1 MAMISKEKV
10 LTLVTKKGNYRQ
22 LTLVLILFLSTV
34 GMFAQQ
40 EFLPR
45 QNISTRGDVLVTG
58 NAILGLITNPTN
70 PTLGPNG
77 AYNGG
82 ESNGGT
88 GLETAYIDID
98 QDNST
103 FSSSSA
109 DLIDPSAQGC
119 AEIIYAGL
127 YWTSNYYLARE
138 DNVDTSSFGT
148 GDIDTDDAEASNVI
162 LNLNNSVLAGDF
174 ALRPTELSND
184 NSNVKLSPASSNLV
198 VVTNGCN
205 ITNVADV
212 AGNIA
217 VMNRFDG
224 SCTDREKIVNAQNAG
239 AVGVIIINDNGSG
252 QHHLV
257 TGSGPTVTIPSAT
270 LGDNDIFGDSLI
282 DVINSETN
290 VLNATISTTGNEQE
304 TGLPTNDVRI
314 NGTADYRN
322 IKFGFGAP
330 GSITYVDVQP
340 DAAPQIIDVNGTP
353 TTTHGGVIYDGY
365 ANTVSNSSTSASD
378 NVPYTCYADVTS
390 IVQARGYGT
399 YTVADMKATVGVTSG
414 VSGAAGG
421 WSLVVIYNDPS
432 PAAENRFMTIFDGF
446 REIQGTNTNG
456 VDIEI
461 AGFQTLPPNLPVNV
475 KFGLASLEGDLGI
488 PGDQLGILEPAELGN
503 TPYDNNDFTT
513 LSNGANAA
521 TNFFNSSISVED
533 AITTTRLPN
542 STNTLGFDVDFWT
555 LGNAAKDLLANNQSE
570 TVFRL
575 RTTQDTYQAFMTLF
589 SVEEIVPELRLLK
602 EVYDPGDLT
611 TVINNQSVE
620 LGDQLVYRLRIEN
633 IGNEDYRDNVIIT
646 DILPA
651 NVDLLSID
659 GIDIQANPSGFLST
673 IPTISYNVTTAAGGE
688 QTIGFEIP
696 PNLLTHSTDATSGT
710 GELQIDFTVQLVSD
724 CASLRDACSNEIN
737 NIANASY
744 VGVLSNEPG
753 FNISSS
759 ELIAPCDNT
768 DGLAT
773 NFLANVPAC
782 NNDVSFCGGTLQLV
796 AGTGYD
802 QYTWSGPNG
811 FSAVTNVNFVD
822 VPSGTSGV
830 YTVVKEDLTPD
841 ANGAL
846 CMTLT
851 EEFDVTDFTTIAHPL
866 QDDAAAEDFITYFD
880 STSGGCNV
888 PLAKISLCGDDSYI
902 VESGFVTGNLISITW
917 EELTNNT
924 CFDRDDNCPAV
935 TGGCDAAANWT
946 DISPAPLTTSLEFDT
961 AGEYRMIVEFDGGC
975 SQVFYF
981 DINKNDYQPAV
992 DIVDMECNNEG
1003 SVQVNNIPV
1012 NTLRFLIRDQSLP
1025 APTLPDDIGLFT
1037 NDDGSFIIPFDVNP
1051 FNFTVYAVDTA
1062 FPNCVYRVNGTVRS
1076 FNPVFGPPVITAPEC
1091 TNNDNLNGLGSIS
1104 IDVTGGI
1111 PQYEYRIIGG
1121 PNNIDI
1127 VTGNEAISNGDY
1139 TFNDLEPGTYTLQV
1153 VSNRNPDPECFAEFT
1168 GLVVPEA
1175 PTFTAR
1181 VDLISPAT
1189 CTEGAVVEVVVTAGS
1204 GGPYEFADESGV
1216 FNSPLA
1222 GDPQDRFRFTLP
1234 TTAVPSD
1241 VFTFRVNDASTA
1253 LACIISADITGIEA
1267 YVPIEIQRVTPTDPL
1282 CPLDNGRIR
1291 VELTPAS
1298 AVAGRTFTY
1307 ELLDNTNTP
1316 IPSQTDTNS
1325 LIDFTFANVPVGT
1338 GYTVRVTH
1346 NNTTDPA
1353 GSPICPVED
1362 GTYDI
1367 EAPDAVEFDIDRT
1380 RDLSCI
1386 PGSED
1391 AQVTIDNFRG
1401 GSTTNY
1407 EYSLNPTGTFT
1418 AITGSSVIIDVSA
1431 AQTGFTVYVR
1441 EVGVAG
1447 CAVSRSVDIP
1457 ALEEVT
1463 DLTFST
1469 PGASNCTTQTFNVTV
1484 QAEPVGPTY
1493 TYAVTPAP
1501 ISGNA
1506 NTGVFRL
1513 RRGTIYTFTAT
1524 NTTNQCFRSEAF
1536 DEDTIPQIRI
1546 IDATGNPESCEGE
1559 DDGTIS
1565 FTIENSTNFEY
1576 EVRGPS
1582 PSNALVTDG
1591 TSTTATV
1598 TIQSPAVSL
1607 EPGTYTIEVTDT
1619 SLTPASAN
1627 CSDDIT
1633 VVIGEKTPVTFT
1645 INDVVQ
1651 DCGNNLNEVS
1661 ISNPGGGN
1669 GPGYTYTLTHPVNGT
1684 FGPAAAT
1691 DAISNV
1697 PNGGGQDYTVTVFD
1711 NTGVCNATLP
1721 LTIDAL
1727 TPLNARIDEASDV
1740 CLDDGVISF
1749 VVTIDAT
1756 DTGTPPYTYNVS
1768 RDGTQV
1774 QPNTVAVLTGSNFT
1788 TDTFTQDGT
1797 YEIAITD
1804 TEGCTVTLT
1813 ATIEPAV
1820 SIVATLIDDIT
1831 CDASGNPTVGPEIEL
1846 TIADGY
1852 PPYTV
1857 TFVNNTTAVTG
1868 TVATATTSTTLTFNP
1883 TPVGTSAGNYTFTVT
1898 DSALG
1903 TGFTG
1908 CTDTDDADITNPVPP
1923 ATPAIA
1929 EALDCF
1935 GDLTTITVD
1944 VLGTDPAGY
1953 DIAFGAVP
1961 FSPAPGD
1968 FQPVSG
1974 TSVDF
1979 PNIGAG
1985 SYEYVIR
1992 DSRLCTYT
2000 GTVTVTA
2007 PAEIV
2012 ELTSGSTPVSC
2023 GAGGSLTLG
2032 TISLTIVGGTADYTY
2047 TLVGEDDLFTRPLV
2061 PAVVGSANN
2070 PSTISATTINY
2081 TGVDFGDYY
2090 IFVEDANGCEPAEP
2104 FGPFPVFSLI
2114 TELNLTATTDG
2125 SCATGAIINVEIDNN
2140 SGTGDFDIRIVDNV
2154 THVGFVGMNGQPTSN
2169 TGGVTASERN
2179 HQFSGGIEFLTE
2191 YTIEVFD
2198 QNSNCR
2204 FQQKVTTG
2212 APPSAPDITNPMVT
2226 DITCN
2231 ESPSLDNGML
2241 SFSVENYGTIPLPV
2255 TEIEWEVFNELT
2267 NASLG
2272 AAYTGTALGLTGAP
2286 EPVSITGLPEG
2297 RFYVIVRERDGP
2309 QCTARYDFEI
2319 DVPDPL
2325 VTTGNTTPTMPVCE
2339 TEVNVA
2345 VTTQGGTQTG
2355 GSITPGD
2362 GYVYALTQRGVAPV
2376 AGDFT
2381 LTSSTI
2387 TIDTDTN
2394 SDGIGG
2400 DQLQWDIW
2408 TRDDNDCR
2416 HLLEVN
2422 ISIVPGPTFTNPV
2435 PRFADNPCDLRDFTF
2450 TVDASATAL
2459 NADGEIFYGIN
2470 DGSLPT
2476 SATNPIVYVAD
2487 GASHVFMVDSP
2498 GTYRIT
2504 IQDNNGCTIEDT
2516 ITIFPPLEIEAL
2528 FTVTPTCIDPNGTI
2542 TTNITSGT
2550 LVGTNPP
2557 VYELFDFSTGV
2568 PVGPLQTNATGIFPG
2583 IAAGEY
2589 QVVLTDP
2596 DRGPVGC
2603 PYTAR
2608 VSLDAPTPPIIN
2620 GLVGATDMTCN
2631 GDSPG
2636 TGSIEITLDAT
2647 GPIDPDATYQYEI
2660 TTNAATLGTNPR
2672 QDSPIFNGLTPNT
2685 YFVRVYATIVNGSGA
2700 SAITIECFDDEDF
2713 IIGQP
2718 APVEGIV
2725 SVVQYACDSSTRDV
2739 ILPVITIEVSG
2750 GTGPYTISYTR
2761 PTLPP
2766 VVDEVVVDAD
2776 PSTPEIEHEVTAPE
2790 AGNYNF
2796 TIEDSNNCTG
2806 TTDVDPVV
2814 VNPFL
2819 IMTNAEVTQAVP
2831 NGAATCTSPETV
2843 TVTVSGGSGTYIF
2856 QRVDNT
2862 GAAIETQGPI
2872 ASTTANF
2879 TLTGGAANDGF
2890 SFVVIDDVTNC
2901 SIPATYTIPEF
2912 DFLEIRAEEASR
2924 ETCFGQE
2931 DGRVRLF
2938 VLGYSGTFN
2947 YTIVDASNTTVYDS
2961 AIAGFPETTP
2971 DTDITTEDEFIL
2983 PQASQPGL
2991 GIGNYTINIT
3001 EVDAP
3006 RCTDMTNFNIMGPTN
3021 DFEVVLDPRRLQETC
3036 DPGSDGAVQASVTGA
3051 QGTVSYTIALST
3063 SPTVIIE
3070 TNTDGAFDGLTA
3082 GTYIVTATDD
3092 NVTFTCPDDDTVTIL
3107 PPPDDVTVATIPNSS
3122 VSCFGEQD
3130 GTITVNTTGGSNPP
3144 FRYTLSLAGTIV
3156 RGPQTSNFFDR
3167 LGPGTYTVTVT
3178 DELGCTTTTPAV
3190 INEPS
3195 ELTVNFTAT
3204 LIECTTPPAVP
3215 SVDVTVTGTSDV
3227 AITDFV
3233 VLDIGTDRLNPTEF
3247 DRNATGLFTLP
3258 EGEYQFYIIDADGCQ
3273 SDPSGALP
3281 VIPIPDIQITL
3292 DDRFAFVNCNG
3303 GSNGVVDASVTG
3315 GTGAYTYTLT
3325 TVTGTLTDG
3334 TPFTPIVQSN
3344 SVFRD
3349 LAPAQYIYT
3358 VTTDRSCSAEERFTI
3373 INPPEFTPVFT
3384 FEDVSCNGLDDGF
3397 IRIDASG
3404 GTPPYSFAINNEAF
3418 LNDVSDGEIGLHIF
3432 DELAPGTYEVIAQ
3445 DALGCSEIMTF
3456 TIDQPDQIMVSL
3468 DGVVTNETCF
3478 GDADGE
3484 ISIIITGGT
3493 PPYRTNITNNDADFV
3508 EGVFTYSDLPAGQTT
3523 IFIIDAN
3530 DCRTDFTETIEPGVI
3545 LNAELSDRLECPVID
3560 LDGNVTQ
3567 PPRYFVDFILGDDSV
3582 TTDIVYTL
3590 TGVNGTPNPPNNF
3603 NMTGIFEVAPGEY
3616 EGSMLHALGCP
3627 EVVGRIVVEEYTP
3640 MTIPVAVMTN
3650 NPQDPNEYEINVT
3663 GGERLDASPFY
3674 TFEVGYIG
3682 LTGNEV
3688 PLNEVVYG
3696 IIVDGN
3702 VFRIRQTGFYAL
3714 RVTDAN
3720 GCQVI
3725 GIQELTY
3732 INIRIPNYFT
3742 PGTDNPSTPDDES
3755 YWYPRQILPPGTV
3768 DDPFFFENM
3777 EVMVFD
3783 RYGRMLATFIGDQ
3796 DGKGWNG
3803 LYQGSELP
3811 SGDYWFTIVLN
3822 DVDNREFTGHFTLYR

>member
-1 MAMISKEKV
+1 MAMISKENV
-10 LTLVTKKGNYRQ
+10 LTLVLKKGNYRQ
-22 LTLVLILFLSTV
+22 LTLVLIMFLSTV

-70 PTLGPNG
+70 PALGPNG

-82 ESNGGT
+82 ASNGGV

-138 DNVDTSSFGT
+138 DNVDTSGFGSD
-148 GDIDTDDAEASNVI
+148 DIDTSDAEDSNVI
-162 LNLNNSVLAGDF
+162 LNLNNSIWAGDF

-217 VMNRFDG
+217 VMNRSDG

-257 TGSGPTVTIPSAT
+257 TGSGTTVTIPSAT
-270 LGDNDIFGDSLI
+270 LGDNDIFGNSLI
-282 DVINSETN
+282 DVINFETN
-290 VLNATISTTGNEQE
+290 VMNATISTTGNEQE

-340 DAAPQIIDVNGTP
+340 DTAPQIIDVNGTP
-353 TTTHGGVIYDGY
+353 TSTHGGIIYDGY
-365 ANTVSNSSTSASD
+365 ADTASNTTVPGQASD

-488 PGDQLGILEPAELGN
+488 SGDRLGILEPAELGN

-513 LSNGANAA
+513 LSNGANGA
-521 TNFFNSSISVED
+521 TNFFNSSISIED

-542 STNTLGFDVDFWT
+542 STNTLGFDLDFWT

-659 GIDIQANPSGFLST
+659 GIDIQANPSGNLVT
-673 IPTISYNVTTAAGGE
+673 IPTITYSVTTAPGGE

-696 PNLLTHSTDATSGT
+696 PNLLTHSTDTTPGT

-796 AGTGYD
+796 AGAGYD

-830 YTVVKEDLTPD
+830 YTVVKDDLTPD
-841 ANGAL
+841 SSGAL

-888 PLAKISLCGDDSYI
+888 PLAKISLCGDDSYT
-902 VESGFVTGNLISITW
+902 VESGFITGNLISITW

-981 DINKNDYQPAV
+981 DINKNDYQPEV
-992 DIVDMECNNEG
+992 DIVDMECLNDG

-1012 NTLRFLIRDQSLP
+1012 TTLRFLIRDQSLP
-1025 APTLPDDIGLFT
+1025 APTLPGDIGLFT
-1037 NDDGSFIIPFDVNP
+1037 NDDGSFVIPFNVNP

-1062 FPNCVYRVNGTVRS
+1062 FPNCVYRRDGTVRS

-1181 VDLISPAT
+1181 VDLIAPAT
-1189 CTEGAVVEVVVTAGS
+1189 CTEGAIVEVVVTAGS
-1204 GGPYEFADESGV
+1204 GGPYEFADSTGV

-1291 VELTPAS
+1291 VELTAAS

-1386 PGSED
+1386 TGSED

-1418 AITGSSVIIDVSA
+1418 AITGSSVVIDVSA

-1441 EVGVAG
+1441 EVGVTG
-1447 CAVSRSVDIP
+1447 CAVSNSVDIP
-1457 ALEEVT
+1457 ALVEVT

-1576 EVRGPS
+1576 EVRGPA

-1669 GPGYTYTLTHPVNGT
+1669 GPGYTYTLTHPTNGT
-1684 FGPAAAT
+1684 FGPVASNVV
-1691 DAISNV
+1691 ISNV
-1697 PNGGGQDYTVTVFD
+1697 PNGGAVPYVVEVFD
-1711 NTGVCNATLP
+1711 TDGCSETQDL
-1721 LTIDAL
+1721 LIEAL
-1727 TPLNARIDEASDV
+1727 TPLGATLTAASDV
-1740 CLDDGVISF
+1740 CLDDSAISF
-1749 VVTIDAT
+1749 EIDIDAT
-1756 DTGTPPYTYNVS
+1756 NTGEPPYTYTVS

-1774 QPNTVAVLTGSNFT
+1774 QGATTVAGPVPVPNFT
-1788 TDTFTQDGT
+1788 TNTFTQDGV
-1797 YEIAITD
+1797 YEIVITD
-1804 TEGCTVTLT
+1804 SEGCTITLT
-1813 ATIEPAV
+1813 ETVEPAV
-1820 SIVATLIDDIT
+1820 SIVARRVNDLR
-1831 CDASGNPTVGPEIEL
+1831 CDPVTSALLQAEIEL
-1846 TIADGY
+1846 TISNGY
-1852 PPYTV
+1852 TDYTV
-1857 TFVNNTTAVTG
+1857 TWENTTNTTSGTVTGSPGAGPVFTHLTSDVGDFIFTVTDDRGCTDTSTAEVTSNNNPPTVTAPDITVDCNGDDGIIRITATGADPGGYEINFAGTGFQPMPPSGTIEFVRGQGNYTFEFRDSRNCPYTGFDVDVLEPAVITAGSVKTDITCDDTNTTGSGETLGTITLTMSGGTIDPPGTLGDASEYTYQVSLNGTVDATIIPQFNATVPALGLDQVLFDGLDFGFYEILITDDKGCTTTVTETVAAGPRVTFNTTAVGATCPLGYSLIVNITG
-1868 TVATATTSTTLTFNP
+1868 GSTTAPGFNLDLRIEGAAAP
-1883 TPVGTSAGNYTFTVT
+1883 IVNIDLGDVAGVPVTTYTEPGLDFQVTYVVTVT
-1898 DSALG
+1898 DRN
-1903 TGFTG
+1903 TG
-1908 CTDTDDADITNPVPP
+1908 CR
-1923 ATPAIA
+1923 
-1929 EALDCF
+1929 F
-1935 GDLTTITVD
+1935 
-1944 VLGTDPAGY
+1944 
-1953 DIAFGAVP
+1953 
-1961 FSPAPGD
+1961 
-1968 FQPVSG
+1968 
-1974 TSVDF
+1974 
-1979 PNIGAG
+1979 
-1985 SYEYVIR
+1985 R
-1992 DSRLCTYT
+1992 DS
-2000 GTVTVTA
+2000 
-2007 PAEIV
+2007 
-2012 ELTSGSTPVSC
+2012 
-2023 GAGGSLTLG
+2023 
-2032 TISLTIVGGTADYTY
+2032 
-2047 TLVGEDDLFTRPLV
+2047 FTQPG
-2061 PAVVGSANN
+2061 PSSPMITAVVPG
-2070 PSTISATTINY
+2070 
-2081 TGVDFGDYY
+2081 
-2090 IFVEDANGCEPAEP
+2090 
-2104 FGPFPVFSLI
+2104 
-2114 TELNLTATTDG
+2114 
-2125 SCATGAIINVEIDNN
+2125 
-2140 SGTGDFDIRIVDNV
+2140 
-2154 THVGFVGMNGQPTSN
+2154 
-2169 TGGVTASERN
+2169 
-2179 HQFSGGIEFLTE
+2179 
-2191 YTIEVFD
+2191 
-2198 QNSNCR
+2198 
-2204 FQQKVTTG
+2204 
-2212 APPSAPDITNPMVT
+2212 

-2231 ESPSLDNGML
+2231 ETPALSDGTFTFTVAGYDPVAGQTLDWEVLDQFDQTN
-2241 SFSVENYGTIPLPV
+2241 VIATGTTPVLATDPETFGPLGALPDGRYTLRV
-2255 TEIEWEVFNELT
+2255 TEN
-2267 NASLG
+2267 LG
-2272 AAYTGTALGLTGAP
+2272 AACPSNL
-2286 EPVSITGLPEG
+2286 
-2297 RFYVIVRERDGP
+2297 F
-2309 QCTARYDFEI
+2309 DFEI
-2319 DVPDPL
+2319 DTPDPL
-2325 VTTGNTTPTMPVCE
+2325 VTTGNNPDMPDCE
-2339 TEVNVA
+2339 TTTTVA
-2345 VTTQGGTQTG
+2345 VTTTGGTLTG
-2355 GSITPGD
+2355 GTVTPGD
-2362 GYVYALTQRGVAPV
+2362 GYTYQIVERGDPENAAAWTTLPIPV
-2376 AGDFT
+2376 TGNPNT
-2381 LTSSTI
+2381 VL
-2387 TIDTDTN
+2387 IDTDTD
-2394 SDGIGG
+2394 SDGIT
-2400 DQLQWDIW
+2400 DQLLWDIL
-2408 TRDDNDCR
+2408 TRDDNANCVHRLPID
-2416 HLLEVN
+2416 VN
-2422 ISIVPGPTFTNPV
+2422 VIPGPTLTTPTIV
-2435 PRFADNPCDLRDFTF
+2435 DNPCDIDDFVF
-2450 TVDASATAL
+2450 TVTATATAFGPGGTL
-2459 NADGEIFYGIN
+2459 SYGID
-2470 DGSLPT
+2470 DGV
-2476 SATNPIVYVAD
+2476 NPVNFVTD
-2487 GASHVFMVDSP
+2487 GLSHEFMVDAP
-2498 GTYRIT
+2498 GTYTVIVR
-2504 IQDNNGCTIEDT
+2504 DANGCTDT
-2516 ITIFPPLEIEAL
+2516 DLITILPPLEIEAI
-2528 FTVTPTCIDPNGTI
+2528 FTTPPTCTDPNGTI
-2542 TTNITSGT
+2542 TTSIVAPGT
-2550 LVGTNPP
+2550 LAGATPP
-2557 VYELFDFSTGV
+2557 RYELFDISGAV
-2568 PVGPLQTNATGIFPG
+2568 PVSITFNDSGVFPG
-2583 IAAGEY
+2583 VTAGEY
-2589 QVVLTDP
+2589 EIVLTDF
-2596 DRGPVGC
+2596 DRNPPTGC
-2603 PYTAR
+2603 TFSTQ
-2608 VSLDAPTPPIIN
+2608 VSLDAPTPPVIN

-2685 YFVRVYATIVNGSGA
+2685 YFVRVWATIVNGSGP

-2713 IIGQP
+2713 IIGEP
-2718 APVEGIV
+2718 APVIGTA
-2725 SVVQYACDSSTRDV
+2725 SVVQYACDPSTRDEV
-2739 ILPVITIEVSG
+2739 FPVITIEVSG

-2761 PTLPP
+2761 PAPLTP

-2776 PSTPEIEHEVTAPE
+2776 LGTPGIQHEVVATV

-2806 TTDVDPVV
+2806 TTIPDPVV
-2814 VNPFL
+2814 VNPFQ
-2819 IMTNAEVTQAVP
+2819 IMTMAEVTQATS
-2831 NGAATCTSPETV
+2831 ATCVSPEIVTV
-2843 TVTVSGGSGTYIF
+2843 TVTGGSGTYIF

-2862 GAAIETQGPI
+2862 GTPIETQGPI

-2971 DTDITTEDEFIL
+2971 DTDITTEDEFVL
-2983 PQASQPGL
+2983 PQASEPGL

-3006 RCTDMTNFNIMGPTN
+3006 QCTDMTNFNIMGPTN
-3021 DFEVVLDPRRLQETC
+3021 DFEVILDPRRLQETC

-3107 PPPDDVTVATIPNSS
+3107 PPPDDVTVAPIPNSS
-3122 VSCFGEQD
+3122 VSCFEAQD
-3130 GTITVNTTGGSNPP
+3130 GTITVVGGGSNPP
-3144 FRYTLSLAGTIV
+3144 FRYSLSLSGTTV
-3156 RGPQTSNFFDR
+3156 RGPQTSDTFD
-3167 LGPGTYTVTVT
+3167 LLAPGTYTVTVT
-3178 DELGCTTTTPAV
+3178 DALGCTNTTNTTIA
-3190 INEPS
+3190 EPS

-3204 LIECTTPPAVP
+3204 LIECVTPPVVP

-3303 GSNGVVDASVTG
+3303 GSNGVIDASVTG

-3349 LAPAQYIYT
+3349 LAPAEYIYT
-3358 VTTDRSCSAEERFTI
+3358 VTTDRSCSAEARFPI
-3373 INPPEFTPVFT
+3373 LDPPEFTPVFT

-3663 GGERLDASPFY
+3663 GGERLDVSPFY